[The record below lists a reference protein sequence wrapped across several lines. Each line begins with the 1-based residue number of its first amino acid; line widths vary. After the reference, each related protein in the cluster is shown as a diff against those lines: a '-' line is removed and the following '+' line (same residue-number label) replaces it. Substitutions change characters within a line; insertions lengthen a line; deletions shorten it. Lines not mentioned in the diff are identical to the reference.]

1 MTAEL
6 KNTINQALGSQSADL
21 VIKNVNLVNVVT
33 GEIDRSDIAI
43 CDDKIVG
50 IYEEYNGKNE
60 IDGSG
65 LFAVPGFIDTHLH
78 VESSLLTPHEFDR
91 CVLPHGTTTAICDPH
106 ELSNV
111 LGKEAIEYFLKA
123 SESLVM
129 DLRVQLSSCVPATNM
144 ETSGAKLNYKD
155 LLKFKDHPKVI
166 GLAEFMNFPGI
177 FHKDEEVLEKLEA
190 FKGCHIDGHCPL
202 VSGKELNAYCAVGI
216 KNCHESTT
224 YNEAKE
230 KLRKGM
236 QVLMRGGSVS
246 KDVTA
251 LAPLLDEIN
260 SPFMAFCTDD
270 RNPLDIAD
278 RGHIDHLIRLAIK
291 AGASP
296 IMAYRAASWSA
307 AQGFG
312 LKDRGIIAPSYL
324 ADIVLLENLEKCTVN
339 TVIKAG
345 KIVTPD
351 IFTKVEK
358 TNVGYNT
365 VKRSPV
371 NEADFCI
378 KSEKT
383 STTVIGI
390 IPNSIITEKLELNL
404 PVKNGKKHQDQ
415 TQDTAKVCVLTRH
428 GSNDNIGRG
437 FVKGFGLKGNCAL
450 GSTVGHDSHNI
461 CVVGTNDADM
471 TAAVNRLIELG
482 GGFVAIKDGKVAAEI
497 ALPIGGLMSD
507 KPYREVEET
516 LRKLRSTTKN
526 IGITLD
532 EPFLQLAF
540 LPLPVIP
547 HLKITDFGLF
557 DVDSFKIIEE

>member
-1 MTAEL
+1 
-6 KNTINQALGSQSADL
+6 
-21 VIKNVNLVNVVT
+21 
-33 GEIDRSDIAI
+33 
-43 CDDKIVG
+43 
-50 IYEEYNGKNE
+50 
-60 IDGSG
+60 
-65 LFAVPGFIDTHLH
+65 
-78 VESSLLTPHEFDR
+78 
-91 CVLPHGTTTAICDPH
+91 
-106 ELSNV
+106 
-111 LGKEAIEYFLKA
+111 
-123 SESLVM
+123 
-129 DLRVQLSSCVPATNM
+129 
-144 ETSGAKLNYKD
+144 
-155 LLKFKDHPKVI
+155 
-166 GLAEFMNFPGI
+166 I
-177 FHKDEEVLEKLEA
+177 FHKDEKVLDKLEA

-224 YNEAKE
+224 YDEAKE

-278 RGHIDHLIRLAIK
+278 EGHIDHLIKLAIK

-312 LKDRGIIAPSYL
+312 LKDRGLIAPSYL
-324 ADIVLLENLEKCTVN
+324 ADIVLLENLEQCTVK
-339 TVIKAG
+339 TVIKSG
-345 KIVTPD
+345 KVVTPD
-351 IFTKVEK
+351 IFTQQTGK
-358 TNVGYNT
+358 NNIGYNT

-371 NEADFCI
+371 TKADFRI
-378 KSEKT
+378 QSKKT

-390 IPNSIITEKLELNL
+390 IPNSIITEKLQLDL
-404 PVKNGKKHQDQ
+404 PVKNGEKHQDPS
-415 TQDTAKVCVLTRH
+415 QDTAKVCVLARH

-437 FVKGFGLKGNCAL
+437 FVKGFGLQGNCAL

-461 CVVGTNDADM
+461 CTVGTNDDDM
-471 TAAVNRLIELG
+471 TVAVNRLIELG
-482 GGFVAIKDGKVAAEI
+482 GGFVAVKDGKVIAEI

-507 KPYREVEET
+507 KPYKEVEET
-516 LRKLRSTTKN
+516 LRKLRSTTKDM
-526 IGITLD
+526 GIALD

-557 DVDSFKIIEE
+557 DVDNFKVIDE